1 MNQFLLVGDVGSA
14 RMVLGLAS
22 TDGATLTDIQEISLA
37 DRGGTAVEEIVTA
50 FLREMGVR
58 VAAAC
63 FSVAGPV
70 VDEQVWFPSSKRHV
84 DQRRLR
90 EALAIPR
97 LTLVNDL
104 QATARALPHLAP
116 NQFATLQMGVA
127 DASGSRAVISAE
139 AGLGQAM
146 LIAQGQQRVAL
157 ASEGGHADFAPNGA
171 LQEEL
176 LAFLRAELGHVSYE
190 RVCSSGG
197 IHNIYRFLRGRA
209 GEPEPSWLAQSIAA
223 AADPAAAIIA
233 AAGAAER
240 PCAVCRQALEV
251 FAAILGAECGNM
263 ALRTLPTAGL
273 FVGGVLPRQMLPVLR
288 GGAFLAAF
296 RHKGPMSDLIRRI
309 PVHVIL
315 EQHAAL
321 FGAAQYARALVA

>member
-1 MNQFLLVGDVGSA
+1 
-14 RMVLGLAS
+14 
-22 TDGATLTDIQEISLA
+22 
-37 DRGGTAVEEIVTA
+37 
-50 FLREMGVR
+50 
-58 VAAAC
+58 
-63 FSVAGPV
+63 V

-90 EALAIPR
+90 EALALPR

-127 DASGSRAVISAE
+127 VPSGSRAVISAE
-139 AGLGQAM
+139 EGLGQGV
-146 LIAQGQQRVAL
+146 LIAQGEQRVAL

-176 LAFLRAELGHVSYE
+176 LACLRAELGHVSYE
-190 RVCSSGG
+190 RVCSTGG
-197 IHNIYRFLRGRA
+197 IHNIYRFLRSRA
-209 GEPEPSWLAQSIAA
+209 GEPEPAWLTSSLAATADPATTIIAA
-223 AADPAAAIIA
+223 AA
-233 AAGAAER
+233 GTER
-240 PCAVCRQALEV
+240 TCEVCRQTLEV
-251 FAAILGAECGNM
+251 FSAILGAECGNM
-263 ALRTLPTAGL
+263 ALRTLSTAGL
-273 FVGGVLPRQMLPVLR
+273 FVGGELPRRLLPVLR

-315 EQHAAL
+315 EPHAAL
-321 FGAAQYARALVA
+321 FGAAQYARAALAG